1 MTSILSAK
9 QRDRSPTAGSDC
21 GGPHS
26 NLFEYGG
33 GPSRSPASS
42 LLVILHYLLKNNIE
56 DFNTR
61 CDKNQLSGPLG
72 FLPSLLG
79 GSPANGRIVDEN

>member
-1 MTSILSAK
+1 MTSLPSST
-9 QRDRSPTAGSDC
+9 RDRSPTEGSDC

-61 CDKNQLSGPLG
+61 CVKNQLSGPSG
-72 FLPSLLG
+72 FLPKLAWG
-79 GSPANGRIVDEN
+79 VPGKWEDQR